1 MTEPAFLLDSNICI
15 YVLADAQC
23 RAARRLGT
31 CEPGS
36 VVTSAIVYAE
46 VLRGIDNHGA
56 AAIDQYNRF
65 FRLIPVVPFDQPA
78 AYAYRSLPFRRG
90 KFDRLIAGHALSLGL
105 TLVTNNV
112 EDFADIPDL
121 RIENWTL

>member
-1 MTEPAFLLDSNICI
+1 MNEPRFLLDSNILI
-15 YVLADAQC
+15 YLLKGVSELVRAQVET
-23 RAARRLGT
+23 R
-31 CEPGS
+31 EPGEL
-36 VVTSAIVYAE
+36 VTSAIAFAE
-46 VLRGIDNHGA
+46 VMRGIRPEDRAQTESARRLFGLVTVLPFDIA
-56 AAIDQYNRF
+56 AASG
-65 FRLIPVVPFDQPA
+65 
-78 AYAYRSLPFRRG
+78 YRTVPFRRG